1 MFQLIQ
7 PSTMQ
12 TYVLPGICAAIII
25 LALPLVAGCILIVER
40 KTIAEVGVGRDNPG
54 VSSHSLLQ
62 PIGDLKK
69 LLLAEDLTPPK
80 ADRLIFWV
88 APLVSLLVAMSA
100 FSVLPVGPAFRV
112 VDLNIGLLFILG
124 IGSLG
129 VFGVL
134 LGGWAA
140 NTRDSLTRALGI
152 AAGVISYQT
161 ATVLGLLSALLLSGS
176 LSVNEIAQAQLDRGQ
191 WFIFYVPVGFAVYF
205 LGSLAVTN
213 WTAVDSTLADTETI
227 AECGV
232 SCMTAYT
239 GFRRC
244 LYVLAGYTN
253 MIVVAF
259 IATIVF
265 LGGWLRPAASYR
277 DRFPG
282 TSVELLD
289 VLPAVVMIAAGL
301 YCFLLARKLSAN
313 IQRTGAFFA
322 VGVCVAAA
330 ALLAG
335 SLFAPESFMQGVHGA
350 FWFMVKVGAYI
361 YSVFWFR
368 FVFSP
373 AHLGPG
379 RRLDWR
385 ILIPVAFVNLLTAA
399 VAILTSQDTGL
410 PMRLTTV
417 LATLATLAFGWWLFR
432 NTARE
437 PAVLTADGEPSC

>member
-1 MFQLIQ
+1 MFHLMQ

-12 TYVLPGICAAIII
+12 TYVLPAICAAIII
-25 LALPLVAGCILIVER
+25 LALPLVAGCILVLER
-40 KTIAEVGVGRDNPG
+40 KIIADLPVRRDTSG
-54 VSSHSLLQ
+54 GTSHRLLQ
-62 PIGDLKK
+62 PIGDVKK
-69 LLLAEDLTPPK
+69 VLLAEDITPPH

-88 APLVSLLVAMSA
+88 APLVSLMAAMSA
-100 FSVLPVGPAFRV
+100 FSVLPIGPAFRI

-134 LGGWAA
+134 LGGWA
-140 NTRDSLTRALGI
+140 TKSQDSLTAALGI
-152 AAGVISYQT
+152 AARVISYET
-161 ATVLGLLSALLLSGS
+161 AAVLGLLSALLLSGS
-176 LSVNEIAQAQLDRGQ
+176 LSMDEIARAQLDRGQ

-253 MIVVAF
+253 MIVAAF

-265 LGGWLRPAASYR
+265 LGGWLRPVASYR

-289 VLPAVVMIAAGL
+289 VLPAVAMIAAGA
-301 YCFLLARKLSAN
+301 YCFRLAGKLSAN
-313 IQRTGAFFA
+313 IQRTGALFA
-322 VGVCVAAA
+322 SGLCVAAA

-335 SLFAPESFMQGVHGA
+335 SLFAPESLMQGVHGA
-350 FWFMVKVGAYI
+350 FWFMVKVGAYM
-361 YSVFWFR
+361 YFVFWFR

-373 AHLGPG
+373 AHLDQLG
-379 RRLDWR
+379 RLDWR
-385 ILIPVAFVNLLTAA
+385 ILIPVAFINLLTAA

-417 LATLATLAFGWWLFR
+417 LATLATLAVGWWLFK
-432 NTARE
+432 NKKHE
-437 PAVLTADGEPSC
+437 PTVLAVDGE